1 MFIDYNLYGMNMLNV
16 AAVKFRRK
24 AQDGESLLVCD
35 CLRIQRTRQSQ
46 TKGMKL
52 LFKFVNVLTAA

>member
-24 AQDGESLLVCD
+24 AQDGKEFLKIAYFMLAGR
-35 CLRIQRTRQSQ
+35 RIIFL
-46 TKGMKL
+46 MM
-52 LFKFVNVLTAA
+52 FVF

>member
-35 CLRIQRTRQSQ
+35 CRRIQRTRQSQ